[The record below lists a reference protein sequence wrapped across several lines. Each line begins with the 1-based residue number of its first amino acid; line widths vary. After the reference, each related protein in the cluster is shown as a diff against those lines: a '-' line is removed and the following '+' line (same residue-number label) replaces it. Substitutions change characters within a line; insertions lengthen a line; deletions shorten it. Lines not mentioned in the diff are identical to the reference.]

1 MDFTR
6 AITYVFSEKDWW
18 KKILITG
25 LIGIIPF
32 VGLIYLLGW
41 MMEIVANVRNNSFV
55 RLPEKPTFSI
65 FRNGLKMTVS
75 LLVHLIPM
83 LIVYLFSSI
92 LYRVWAGL
100 FGGFIERAG
109 LQLITFVVDIVE
121 FFYIFLILLVLPV
134 IIYKL
139 LRKNAL
145 RDTFDFKGTYRT
157 IRYNTDVYFQL
168 LVAAIL
174 SLIVAGVG
182 ISLFYI
188 GMIFTLP
195 FGVAVYSYLVGDVA
209 KTQII

>member
-41 MMEIVANVRNNSFV
+41 LMEIVANVRNNSFV
-55 RLPEKPTFSI
+55 KLPEKPTFSI
-65 FRNGLKMTVS
+65 FKNGVKLTVA
-75 LLVHLIPM
+75 LIVHFIPL

-92 LYRVWAGL
+92 LYRVWAAL
-100 FGGFIERAG
+100 FGGFVERAG
-109 LQLITFVVDIVE
+109 LQLITFVVDVVE

-134 IIYKL
+134 IIYEL

-157 IRYNTDVYFQL
+157 IRYNTNVYFQL

-174 SLIVAGVG
+174 TLIVAGVG

-188 GMIFTLP
+188 GVIFTLP